1 MMVKFR
7 LRLERNLLERAR
19 KLASMEG
26 KSVEDFIVDLLRSL
40 IEAND
45 TAKRETR
52 KPKAIR

>member
-1 MMVKFR
+1 MVVTFR
-7 LRLERNLLERAR
+7 LRLERDLWERAR
-19 KLASMEG
+19 AVASMED

>member
-1 MMVKFR
+1 MVVTFR
-7 LRLERNLLERAR
+7 LRLERDLVERAR
-19 KLASMEG
+19 AVASMED